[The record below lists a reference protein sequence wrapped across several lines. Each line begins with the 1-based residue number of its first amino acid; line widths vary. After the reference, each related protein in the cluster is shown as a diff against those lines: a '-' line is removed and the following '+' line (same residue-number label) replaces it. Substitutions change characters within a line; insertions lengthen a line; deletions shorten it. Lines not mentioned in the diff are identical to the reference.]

1 MKFYS
6 KYRHMR
12 AQTTL
17 PPPFPLTPQ
26 VPHIKLIK
34 RKAPKIEDKRLSYYR
49 CQERL
54 RRLNNQPSKPFL
66 PPHSKSKRHKRYR
79 SLLGLEADMTP
90 LEVAAKKLKE
100 IKSEPLAIRK
110 NRRPCSCV
118 QCVLIRRSSSRLPY
132 HCPHP
137 SCTEEFSDYITLFEH
152 QLDEHGEIDAHC
164 RQLVAEMHHQE
175 RAVVPYPPSTV
186 YVGEQYLR
194 PCFRPTPWTLLERLD
209 TEYDTLQHKLLE
221 NGSLRSAQIIW
232 GLFLAAY
239 MRVQLSGFPELQ
251 RQYRVALEYYY
262 SSLKFPVTNRIAYD
276 IDPCPSVAV
285 GRNWL
290 TSSEREDDPLTVEDD
305 DGSDLEIVLIDTRKQ
320 QPVNEPDKMPVTDDL
335 PTNVNDKSV
344 RDPKTPPGDH
354 KNGMKDELIDKV
366 DD

>member
-1 MKFYS
+1 MFERSPETEATLEKAKGAIKHMLVGASMAGTAGATMGAVLAALRNESIQFYAASMGSNFFLLSSTYIAFEEIIADKRGDKKDWITGSIAGSITGGFYAGLFGTVAGAAVGAAVIFGREEFHRWRLSKGVARYEAKYGEAPAIYHPTTAVLVESEGPPRELVFPSLLPKSIKITEEEIERRIVARMDEIRKELEEEEAKKKQEPSKDSSTQDATMKFYS

-26 VPHIKLIK
+26 
-34 RKAPKIEDKRLSYYR
+34 
-49 CQERL
+49 
-54 RRLNNQPSKPFL
+54 
-66 PPHSKSKRHKRYR
+66 
-79 SLLGLEADMTP
+79 
-90 LEVAAKKLKE
+90 
-100 IKSEPLAIRK
+100 
-110 NRRPCSCV
+110 
-118 QCVLIRRSSSRLPY
+118 
-132 HCPHP
+132 
-137 SCTEEFSDYITLFEH
+137 H

-186 YVGEQYLR
+186 PVPFG
-194 PCFRPTPWTLLERLD
+194 
-209 TEYDTLQHKLLE
+209 
-221 NGSLRSAQIIW
+221 RSW
-232 GLFLAAY
+232 EELA
-239 MRVQLSGFPELQ
+239 
-251 RQYRVALEYYY
+251 VAM
-262 SSLKFPVTNRIAYD
+262 
-276 IDPCPSVAV
+276 
-285 GRNWL
+285 